1 MSGPS
6 IRQAAVA
13 LLAGALFGLGLVISG
28 MTEADGEED
37 TSYRYLLMPILR
49 F

>member
-28 MTEADGEED
+28 MTDPANVIAFLDV
-37 TSYRYLLMPILR
+37 T
-49 F
+49 